1 MEVTYQWYVVDCP
14 KSKREKLDE
23 RWEKLID
30 ILVSSNCESIGRKIS
45 GLCVKVSE
53 GFDRLAI
60 LMDKV
65 TKEQRAERFNELSGF
80 LGLSQDENFTMKTFA
95 NFMKIHGWEL
105 TEIISKDSQ
114 KISQP
119 KKEPKQWQI
128 LTQKGQKWEKKHKSY
143 KNGDIKEYVI
153 STDLCLGFLITIGD
167 LDPNSSSWFTKIVI
181 LETENDPEKIHLI
194 LKIFIDKIS
203 QNDFHSIQAI
213 RVQTFDYSKTFIG
226 LYFTKQIIDSEVEE
240 SLERILRPFK
250 RILSP
255 IIFAENFPKPRSIP
269 KMAELPSS
277 LNSSPKM
284 PEKYKKLH
292 SALSEASL
300 SKNGPNSKSTKIQD
314 QLQRIRDRSATPPI
328 SRNSG
333 PTQIENTGNDFF
345 NCKNSN

>member
-128 LTQKGQKWEKKHKSY
+128 LTQKGKKWEQKHKSY
-143 KNGDIKEYVI
+143 KNGDIKN
-153 STDLCLGFLITIGD
+153 T
-167 LDPNSSSWFTKIVI
+167 
-181 LETENDPEKIHLI
+181 
-194 LKIFIDKIS
+194 
-203 QNDFHSIQAI
+203 
-213 RVQTFDYSKTFIG
+213 
-226 LYFTKQIIDSEVEE
+226 
-240 SLERILRPFK
+240 
-250 RILSP
+250 
-255 IIFAENFPKPRSIP
+255 
-269 KMAELPSS
+269 
-277 LNSSPKM
+277 SSP
-284 PEKYKKLH
+284 
-292 SALSEASL
+292 
-300 SKNGPNSKSTKIQD
+300 
-314 QLQRIRDRSATPPI
+314 
-328 SRNSG
+328 
-333 PTQIENTGNDFF
+333 QIYVLDFL
-345 NCKNSN
+345 